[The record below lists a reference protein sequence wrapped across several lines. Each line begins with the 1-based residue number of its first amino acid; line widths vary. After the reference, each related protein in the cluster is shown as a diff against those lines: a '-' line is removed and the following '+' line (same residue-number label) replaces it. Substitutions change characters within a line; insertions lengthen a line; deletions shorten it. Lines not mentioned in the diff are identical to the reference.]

1 MKRTQSKLEKY
12 SAEIEKALHRSAR
25 RAELIAAATGTKL
38 VIYEKGRV
46 KHVNPRIKPESS
58 KMIRD
63 IQSELVRRD
72 QGYPFVH
79 GAKSQS
85 IKEIST
91 PPRPREREKS
101 VAEKRTRYGTR

>member
-12 SAEIEKALHRSAR
+12 SAKIEKALHRSAR

-46 KHVNPRIKPESS
+46 KHVNPRIKPEAY

-72 QGYPFVH
+72 QGYPFVQ
-79 GAKSQS
+79 GVKSQR

-91 PPRPREREKS
+91 PPRTGARDKS
-101 VAEKRTRYGTR
+101 AAEKRARYGPR

>member
-1 MKRTQSKLEKY
+1 MKRTQTKLERY

-46 KHVNPRIKPESS
+46 WHLNPRIKPESS

-63 IQSELVRRD
+63 VQSELVRRD
-72 QGYPFVH
+72 QGYSFVQ
-79 GAKSQS
+79 GAKSQG

-91 PPRPREREKS
+91 PPRTREREKS
-101 VAEKRTRYGTR
+101 VAEKRARYGTR

>member
-1 MKRTQSKLEKY
+1 MKKNQTKIERY

-38 VIYEKGRV
+38 VIYEKGRIR
-46 KHVNPRIKPESS
+46 HSNPRIKPESS

-72 QGYPFVH
+72 QGYPFIQN
-79 GAKSQS
+79 AKSQK

-91 PPRPREREKS
+91 SPRTREKEKS
-101 VAEKRTRYGTR
+101 VAEKRARYGTR